1 VQAVARDEQWFIT
14 AVALALEQAAVLVD
28 SRLAHEV
35 FLVAQ
40 VEVLEVVL
48 HTARDSNMRLQHAAR
63 GLRDERH
70 CNSSPDSDVSAPPT
84 ETLSQWCKRL
94 LALEKSG
101 QWLPL
106 QPTVRPSGE
115 A

>member
-1 VQAVARDEQWFIT
+1 MEWARGQTVQAVARDEQWFIT

-63 GLRDERH
+63 GARRATLQQLPRKRRFGA
-70 CNSSPDSDVSAPPT
+70 SDPNPESMVQ
-84 ETLSQWCKRL
+84 TLAS
-94 LALEKSG
+94 
-101 QWLPL
+101 
-106 QPTVRPSGE
+106 T
-115 A
+115 